1 MYAINFVGSSHL
13 SRRHGFPQTVQ
24 RHLAQTDHVFKSK
37 FSLSEI
43 KSCPGATYCHE
54 SFLSSCVNI
63 IIDQRKEA
71 KYVGQV
77 NVIVLGSNDQREI
90 SSLPSDQI
98 SGAILKFR
106 SKMLKFVKQLL
117 SGDSM
122 LIVVT
127 PIIQKESTKVEL
139 NTVIEDVV
147 R

>member
-1 MYAINFVGSSHL
+1 M
-13 SRRHGFPQTVQ
+13 
-24 RHLAQTDHVFKSK
+24 
-37 FSLSEI
+37 
-43 KSCPGATYCHE
+43 
-54 SFLSSCVNI
+54 NI
-63 IIDQRKEA
+63 IHDQRKEE

-77 NVIVLGSNDQREI
+77 NVIVMGSNDQREI

-106 SKMLKFVKQLL
+106 SKMLNFVKQLL

-122 LIVVT
+122 LVVVT
-127 PIIQKESTKVEL
+127 PIIQDESTKVEL

>member
-1 MYAINFVGSSHL
+1 M
-13 SRRHGFPQTVQ
+13 
-24 RHLAQTDHVFKSK
+24 
-37 FSLSEI
+37 
-43 KSCPGATYCHE
+43 
-54 SFLSSCVNI
+54 NI
-63 IIDQRKEA
+63 IIDQRREA

-106 SKMLKFVKQLL
+106 SKMLNFVKQLL

-127 PIIQKESTKVEL
+127 PIIQEGSTKVEL